1 MMAIIMTLKVKD
13 EGKET
18 KTQAAVITEEF
29 VVAEVKEIFVNLFSP
44 AILYIS

>member
-18 KTQAAVITEEF
+18 KTQAAVIT
-29 VVAEVKEIFVNLFSP
+29 
-44 AILYIS
+44 